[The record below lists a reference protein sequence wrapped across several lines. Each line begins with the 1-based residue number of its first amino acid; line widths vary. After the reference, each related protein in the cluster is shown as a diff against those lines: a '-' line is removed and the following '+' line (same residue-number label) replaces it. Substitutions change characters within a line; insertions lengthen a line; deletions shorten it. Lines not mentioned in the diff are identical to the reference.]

1 MFPVRSLL
9 LPLLLALLPL
19 AARAAGGGTASR
31 AGASDFTQTQFMGGF
46 DLGPPALLREPVRGA
61 AEAQRGP
68 RPGEAAAAYGERVR
82 RSGLALGLTPAQ
94 AVAARDFYQRRH
106 AARSP
111 AAAPQAPPRSN
122 SARNQRAAENRV
134 ASLIRDPGWSAP
146 PPERA
151 PARRLLPSE
160 AAARLDP
167 AIAALLRASPRRKV
181 APAAPPAREP
191 AAKERTLPTAW
202 QWMNGRGSER
212 GETRD
217 TYYRFAADFN
227 RRADSITAES
237 TGDSVG
243 GWFSRKSYRLAA
255 GASSIVGWL
264 NDDAAPGRIWN
275 GLTRAVDS
283 ANAGLLSAVRE
294 RPGQSAALFLSAAMT
309 PMPTLTRL
317 ASAEGDRRGKRL
329 AVSISR
335 AATTGRTWDILDAT
349 YDTTTEVAEVAS
361 YATGVPAFMRRAALR
376 ESLQAAGDSA
386 IASGLPRVAPR
397 PWLTG
402 AGTNDAL
409 AAVLETNYRRLDE
422 LNRQLLSRAKA
433 GGTKAELDAIR
444 AEHWKLYDENASM
457 QREIPELRDWF
468 ASNPSPGT
476 PGSRVFMETVAAN
489 MGVPLATLPRGVRLA
504 SANSLRRDLDAGAI
518 LPNPGKVAPE
528 GKMTGSGA
536 HLLLDGSPHMVSVA
550 ERLNGGIVLLMTGYA
565 DASRVSKTT
574 RGILYE
580 LEDVADAARLPEAR
594 QVFHGPLN
602 QLEHMVPQVPM
613 DRVRRV
619 RFWNAELNPA
629 DSREILFDY
638 TEPVLLAPGADA
650 EAILA
655 ALEKARRPN
664 RFRVVIPNGAELASA
679 SSRRAF

>member
-1 MFPVRSLL
+1 MFPGRSFFFLL
-9 LPLLLALLPL
+9 VLASLPV
-19 AARAAGGGTASR
+19 TAPR
-31 AGASDFTQTQFMGGF
+31 AGAADVTQLQFMSGG
-46 DLGPPALLREPVRGA
+46 DVGPPALLREPARGA

-68 RPGEAAAAYGERVR
+68 RPGEARAAYGERVR
-82 RSGLALGLTPAQ
+82 RAGLAIGLTPAQ
-94 AVAARDFYQRRH
+94 ANAARDFYLRRH
-106 AARSP
+106 AARMP
-111 AAAPQAPPRSN
+111 AATPRPPASRWNQNQQA
-122 SARNQRAAENRV
+122 AIKRV
-134 ASLIRDPGWSAP
+134 TPVLRRPDWIAP
-146 PPERA
+146 PPERDPT

-167 AIAALLRASPRRKV
+167 SIAALMRSSSRRRV
-181 APAAPPAREP
+181 AAAVPPVREP

-202 QWMNGRGSER
+202 QWMNGRGSGR

-217 TYYRFAADFN
+217 KYYGFAAAYN
-227 RRADSITAES
+227 RRADSITRES

-243 GWFSRKSYRLAA
+243 GWLSRKSYRFAA
-255 GASSIVGWL
+255 GASSIVGWI
-264 NDDAAPGRIWN
+264 NDDAAPGRIWK
-275 GLTRAVDS
+275 GLTGAVNS
-283 ANAGLLSAVRE
+283 ANAGLSSAVRD
-294 RPGQSAALFLSAAMT
+294 RPGQSAVLFLAAAIA
-309 PMPTLTRL
+309 PMPAVTRL
-317 ASAEGDRRGKRL
+317 ASAEGDRRGKRV
-329 AVSISR
+329 AASISR
-335 AATTGRTWDILDAT
+335 AAKTGNTWDVLDAT

-376 ESLQAAGDSA
+376 ESLEAAGDA
-386 IASGLPRVAPR
+386 AAAGLPRVAPR
-397 PWLTG
+397 PWLTE

-422 LNRQLLSRAKA
+422 LNRQLLSRGKA
-433 GGTKAELDAIR
+433 GATKAELDAIR
-444 AEHWKLYDENASM
+444 GEHWKLYGENARM

-468 ASNPSPGT
+468 KSNPSPGT
-476 PGSRVFMETVAAN
+476 PGSRVFMEAVAAN

-504 SANSLRRDLDAGAI
+504 STNSLRRDLDAGAI
-518 LPNPGKVAPE
+518 LPNPGKVAPKD
-528 GKMTGSGA
+528 KMTGSGA

-565 DASRVSKTT
+565 DASRVNKTT

-580 LEDVADAARLPEAR
+580 FEEVADAARLPEAR

-650 EAILA
+650 EAIVA

-664 RFRVVIPNGAELASA
+664 RFRVTIPNKAELASSA
-679 SSRRAF
+679 SRQEF